1 MGYCNTYNSI
11 LSHFK
16 HKLNKLRKMTSTE
29 FLAHPVYLK
38 TEQLLSR
45 INEEEVIEKL
55 ETDKIDFFKTACLYL
70 LDRIKVSI
78 PSLLSLAELNT
89 ISSEYENAL
98 TQINN
103 FIGNGNIGH
112 INNAV
117 NNINAALPYI
127 KNFPILNVQGD
138 LDFSKIVSLFQKT
151 VEDKQNLTEEKR
163 NEIETKINALNSEL
177 DIKQSELAELTNK
190 IGLKEKELETI
201 TANFQLQFEKS
212 NASFIKLVSED
223 RDTFRA
229 EINADREKI
238 KTETDEIII
247 DLERKLS
254 DANKL
259 VNVIGNVGVTG
270 NYQIIANEHKKTAN
284 NWRTIAI
291 IFMCI
296 LSSLMIYSI
305 WKIGDVNYDWHKA
318 IIRIV
323 ASAILIYPA
332 AYASRES
339 SKHRKLENLNRK
351 LELELSSISP
361 FIEILDETKKQ
372 EIKARLVEK
381 YFGNN
386 YSTEEDE
393 NKSEL
398 ISANML
404 ETIVKLLSNITK
416 K

>member
-1 MGYCNTYNSI
+1 
-11 LSHFK
+11 
-16 HKLNKLRKMTSTE
+16 MTTTE
-29 FLAHPVYLK
+29 FLTHPVSLK
-38 TEQLLSR
+38 TEQLLKR
-45 INEEEVIEKL
+45 INEVEVIEKL
-55 ETDKIDFFKTACLYL
+55 ENDKIDFFKTACLYL

-78 PSLLSLAELNT
+78 PNLISLAELNA

-117 NNINAALPYI
+117 NNINSALPYI
-127 KNFPILNVQGD
+127 KNIPILNVQGD
-138 LDFSKIVSLFQKT
+138 LDFSKIVSQFQKT
-151 VEDKQNLTEEKR
+151 VEDKQNQTEEKR
-163 NEIETKINALNSEL
+163 DEIETKIDALNSEL
-177 DIKQSELAELTNK
+177 DIKQAELTELTNK
-190 IGLKEKELETI
+190 IELKEKELEAI
-201 TANFQLQFEKS
+201 TANFQSQFETS
-212 NASFIKLVSED
+212 NASYTKLISED

-238 KTETDEIII
+238 KTETDEIIK

-270 NYQIIANEHKKTAN
+270 NYQLIANEHKKTAD
-284 NWRTIAI
+284 NWRTIATV
-291 IFMCI
+291 FMCI
-296 LSSLMIYSI
+296 LSALLIYSI
-305 WKIGDVNYDWHKA
+305 WKIGDINYDWHKA
-318 IIRIV
+318 VIRIV

-339 SKHRKLENLNRK
+339 GKHRKLENLNRK

-361 FIEILDETKKQ
+361 FIEILDENKKQ
-372 EIKARLVEK
+372 EIKAKLVEK

-386 YSTEEDE
+386 YSTEEDD

-404 ETIVKLLSNITK
+404 ETIVKLVTNITK

>member
-1 MGYCNTYNSI
+1 
-11 LSHFK
+11 
-16 HKLNKLRKMTSTE
+16 MTTTE
-29 FLAHPVYLK
+29 FLTHPVSIK
-38 TEQLLSR
+38 TEQLLNR

-70 LDRIKVSI
+70 LDKLKASI
-78 PSLLSLAELNT
+78 PSLLSINELNA
-89 ISSEYENAL
+89 ISSEFENAL
-98 TQINN
+98 AQINS

-112 INNAV
+112 VNNAV
-117 NNINAALPYI
+117 NNINSALQYI
-127 KNFPILNVQGD
+127 KNFPILNVPGD
-138 LDFSKIVSLFQKT
+138 LDFSKIVSEFQKT
-151 VEDKQNLTEEKR
+151 VDDKQNQTEKKR
-163 NEIETKINALNSEL
+163 NEIETKIETLNSEL
-177 DIKQSELAELTNK
+177 AIKQSELTELTNK
-190 IGLKEKELETI
+190 IELKEKEIETI
-201 TANFQLQFEKS
+201 TTNFQLQFEIL
-212 NASFIKLVSED
+212 NASFSKLVSED
-223 RDTFRA
+223 RDVFRA

-238 KTETDEIII
+238 KIDTDEILK
-247 DLERKLS
+247 DLDRKLS

-270 NYQIIANEHKKTAN
+270 NYQIIANEHKKTAD
-284 NWRTIAI
+284 NWRTIATV
-291 IFMCI
+291 FMCI
-296 LSSLMIYSI
+296 LSTLLIYSI

-332 AYASRES
+332 TYASRES

-361 FIEILDETKKQ
+361 FIEILDEPKKQ
-372 EIKARLVEK
+372 EIKAKLVEK

-386 YSTEEDE
+386 YSIEEND

-404 ETIVKLLSNITK
+404 ETIAKLVTSITK